1 MERWNKLIRLSLLI
15 AILVLS
21 ISTFART
28 LKCDFIV
35 DSLCY
40 EILSEEEN
48 TVGVSYDFY
57 GNFIPELKYKR
68 PTGELII
75 PDTVVFNGARYTVTE
90 ISKEGFQDLFL
101 ITSVKLPNTLK
112 RINDGG
118 LCQAFSSEE
127 LYLPPS
133 VEYLGFAAIVNGNL
147 KTVNLENVKYFGS
160 HALMKTSVTEAY
172 IRRNVQYDAGVF
184 FKCNELEKVI
194 IEDGVTSLPS
204 YIFGNCPNLRKVELP
219 TSLTDIGDHALDG
232 CTIDSIT
239 IPKGVK
245 ILRHGLLAE
254 NHNLKDVIM
263 SEGIDTIEYWVF
275 LNCYSL
281 EKIHFPAS
289 VRYIHER
296 AVYFFKEPENP
307 SSQIKDIYCEGTVPP
322 KEGCYVEG
330 VTLHVPKGC
339 KEIYAQTD
347 NWARY
352 GDNIVDDIEL
362 EGIHNSKFVIHNS
375 DAPAYDLQGRRV
387 AHPKQGEI
395 YIQDGKKYINK

>member
-1 MERWNKLIRLSLLI
+1 MESWNKSIRLSLSI
-15 AILVLS
+15 TVLVLS
-21 ISTFART
+21 VSTFART

-40 EILSEEEN
+40 EILSEEEH
-48 TVGVSYDFY
+48 TVGVSYDFHGDY
-57 GNFIPELKYKR
+57 IPELKNKR

-75 PDTVVFNGARYTVTE
+75 PDTVVFNGTKYTVTE
-90 ISKEGFQDLFL
+90 ISNYGFEDLFS
-101 ITSVKLPNTLK
+101 IPSVKLPNTLK
-112 RINDGG
+112 KINDGG
-118 LCQAFSSEE
+118 LCQALSSEE

-133 VEYLGFAAIVNGNL
+133 VEYLGFAALVNNNL

-160 HALMKTSVTEAY
+160 YALMKTSVTEAY

-219 TSLTDIGDHALDG
+219 NSLTDIGDHALDG

-239 IPKGVK
+239 IPKEVK

-254 NHNLKDVIM
+254 NHNLKEVILP
-263 SEGIDTIEYWVF
+263 EGIDTIEYWVF

-281 EKIHFPAS
+281 EKIHIPAS

-296 AVYFFKEPENP
+296 AVYFFKEPDDP
-307 SSQIKDIYCEGTVPP
+307 TPQIKDIYCEGTTPP

-330 VTLHVPKGC
+330 GTLHVPKGY
-339 KEIYAQTD
+339 KEIYATTD
-347 NWARY
+347 NWAKY
-352 GDNIVDDIEL
+352 GENIVDDIEL
-362 EGIHNSKFVIHNS
+362 SGIHNAQLKTQDF
-375 DAPAYDLQGRRV
+375 DTPKYDLQGRRV

-395 YIQDGKKYINK
+395 YIQGGRKVMR